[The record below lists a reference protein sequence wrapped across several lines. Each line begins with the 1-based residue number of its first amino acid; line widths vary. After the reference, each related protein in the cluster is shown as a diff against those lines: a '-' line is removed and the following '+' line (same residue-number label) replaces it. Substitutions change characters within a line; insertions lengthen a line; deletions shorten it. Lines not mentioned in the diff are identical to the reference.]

1 MVKKNG
7 DSEILRCSF
16 CNKDQNDV
24 RKLIAGPTVFICDE
38 CVEVCNDIIADDNR
52 FENRGV
58 RSSLPSPPEIK
69 KFLDEYVIGQERT
82 KKKLAV
88 AVYNHYKRIEI
99 QKQPRSRNDIELTK
113 SNILLIG
120 PTGTGKTLL
129 AQTLAKLL
137 TGSTGYDVV
146 VPSIQFMARQSK
158 AGVFQKIDKKAL
170 ANYGNLDKNIL
181 DLVAINDPDNTY
193 GVPYMIYT
201 VGLGYN
207 VDKIAKRIPAD
218 KIGSWDMFFDKD
230 TVAKLA
236 DCGVATL
243 DSPSEVMAAALHY
256 LNLKPTSEDLGD
268 LAKATALLQLIRP
281 SIRYFN
287 TSQYINDLAN
297 GDICLVLGYS
307 GDVLQAKKRA
317 AEAGQGVN
325 IVYAIPREGAEVG
338 FDMMAIP
345 ADAPN
350 PKAALK
356 FIDYILR
363 PETAAAISN
372 RVFYKNPN
380 KAATP
385 LVDEEVRNDPGIY
398 PPDEVLTKLYS
409 ATPHS
414 PQFDRSLTRAWT
426 TIKTGQ

>member
-1 MVKKNG
+1 M
-7 DSEILRCSF
+7 
-16 CNKDQNDV
+16 
-24 RKLIAGPTVFICDE
+24 
-38 CVEVCNDIIADDNR
+38 
-52 FENRGV
+52 
-58 RSSLPSPPEIK
+58 
-69 KFLDEYVIGQERT
+69 
-82 KKKLAV
+82 KKLFATIAIAV
-88 AVYNHYKRIEI
+88 AFCATAAAEENIVNIYNWSDYIAEDTVTNFEADSGIKVRYDVFDKNETL
-99 QKQPRSRNDIELTK
+99 ETK
-113 SNILLIG
+113 
-120 PTGTGKTLL
+120 LL
-129 AQTLAKLL
+129 A
-137 TGSTGYDVV
+137 GSSGFDVV

-158 AGVFQKIDKKAL
+158 VVTPLGRGVFQEIDKKAL
-170 ANYGNLDKNIL
+170 ANYGNLDKSIL

-236 DCGVATL
+236 DCGVVAL

-256 LNLKPTSEDLGD
+256 LNLKPTSEDRGD
-268 LAKATALLQLIRP
+268 LAKATALLQSIRP
-281 SIRYFN
+281 SIRSFD
-287 TSQYINDLAN
+287 TSLQINALAS

-307 GDVLQAKKRA
+307 GDVLQAKNRA

-325 IVYAIPREGAEVG
+325 IAYAIPREGAEVG

-345 ADAPN
+345 RDAPN

-372 RVFYKNPN
+372 HIFYKNPN

-385 LVDEEVRNDPGIY
+385 LVDVDVRNDPGIY
-398 PPDEVLTKLYS
+398 PPDEVATKLYS

-414 PQFDRSLTRAWT
+414 PEFDRALTRAWT

>member
-1 MVKKNG
+1 M
-7 DSEILRCSF
+7 
-16 CNKDQNDV
+16 
-24 RKLIAGPTVFICDE
+24 
-38 CVEVCNDIIADDNR
+38 
-52 FENRGV
+52 
-58 RSSLPSPPEIK
+58 
-69 KFLDEYVIGQERT
+69 
-82 KKKLAV
+82 KKLFASIAIALAFCATAV
-88 AVYNHYKRIEI
+88 AEENVVNVYNWSDYIAEDTVPKFEAESGIKVHYDVFDTNEML
-99 QKQPRSRNDIELTK
+99 E
-113 SNILLIG
+113 
-120 PTGTGKTLL
+120 
-129 AQTLAKLL
+129 AKLL
-137 TGSTGYDVV
+137 AGSTGYDVV
-146 VPSIQFMARQSK
+146 VPSIQFMARQAK
-158 AGVFQKIDKKAL
+158 AHVFQEIDKKAL
-170 ANYGNLDKNIL
+170 ANYGNLDKSIL
-181 DLVAINDPDNTY
+181 DLVAVNDPDNTY

-230 TVAKLA
+230 TVAKVA
-236 DCGVATL
+236 DCGVAAL

-256 LNLKPTSEDLGD
+256 LNLNPTSEDLGD
-268 LAKATALLQLIRP
+268 LARATALLQSIRP

-307 GDVLQAKKRA
+307 GDVLQAKRRA

-325 IVYAIPREGAEVG
+325 IAYAIPREGAEVG

-345 ADAPN
+345 ADAPH

-385 LVDEEVRNDPGIY
+385 LVNEEVRNDPGIY
-398 PPDEVLTKLYS
+398 PPDEVRAKLYS

-414 PQFDRSLTRAWT
+414 QQFDRHLTRAWT
-426 TIKTGQ
+426 EIKTGE

>member
-1 MVKKNG
+1 
-7 DSEILRCSF
+7 
-16 CNKDQNDV
+16 
-24 RKLIAGPTVFICDE
+24 
-38 CVEVCNDIIADDNR
+38 
-52 FENRGV
+52 
-58 RSSLPSPPEIK
+58 
-69 KFLDEYVIGQERT
+69 
-82 KKKLAV
+82 
-88 AVYNHYKRIEI
+88 
-99 QKQPRSRNDIELTK
+99 
-113 SNILLIG
+113 
-120 PTGTGKTLL
+120 
-129 AQTLAKLL
+129 
-137 TGSTGYDVV
+137 
-146 VPSIQFMARQSK
+146 
-158 AGVFQKIDKKAL
+158 
-170 ANYGNLDKNIL
+170 
-181 DLVAINDPDNTY
+181 
-193 GVPYMIYT
+193 MIYT

-236 DCGVATL
+236 DCGVAAL

-268 LAKATALLQLIRP
+268 LVKATALLQSIRP

-325 IVYAIPREGAEVG
+325 IAYAIPREGAEVG

-398 PPDEVLTKLYS
+398 PPDEVRTKLYS

>member
-1 MVKKNG
+1 M
-7 DSEILRCSF
+7 
-16 CNKDQNDV
+16 
-24 RKLIAGPTVFICDE
+24 
-38 CVEVCNDIIADDNR
+38 
-52 FENRGV
+52 
-58 RSSLPSPPEIK
+58 
-69 KFLDEYVIGQERT
+69 
-82 KKKLAV
+82 KKLFATIAIAV
-88 AVYNHYKRIEI
+88 AFCATAAAEENIVNIYNWSDYIAEDTVAKFEADSGIKVRYDVFDTNEML
-99 QKQPRSRNDIELTK
+99 E
-113 SNILLIG
+113 
-120 PTGTGKTLL
+120 
-129 AQTLAKLL
+129 AKLL
-137 TGSTGYDVV
+137 SGSTGYDLV

-158 AGVFQKIDKKAL
+158 ALTRTGEPVFQKIDKKAL
-170 ANYGNLDKNIL
+170 ANYGNLDKSIL

-207 VDKIAKRIPAD
+207 VDKIAERIPAD

-236 DCGVATL
+236 DCGVGAL

-256 LNLKPTSEDLGD
+256 LNLKPTSEDRGD
-268 LAKATALLQLIRP
+268 LVKATALLQSIRP

-287 TSQYINDLAN
+287 TALYINDLAN

-307 GDVLQAKKRA
+307 GDVLQAKNK
-317 AEAGQGVN
+317 AGKGVN
-325 IVYAIPREGAEVG
+325 IAYAIPREGAEVG

-345 ADAPN
+345 SDAPN

-372 RVFYKNPN
+372 HVFYKNPN

-385 LVDEEVRNDPGIY
+385 FVDVEVRNDPGIY
-398 PPDEVLTKLYS
+398 PPDEVRTKLYS

-414 PQFDRSLTRAWT
+414 PEFDRELTRAWT
-426 TIKTGQ
+426 RIKAGQ

>member
-1 MVKKNG
+1 M
-7 DSEILRCSF
+7 
-16 CNKDQNDV
+16 
-24 RKLIAGPTVFICDE
+24 
-38 CVEVCNDIIADDNR
+38 
-52 FENRGV
+52 
-58 RSSLPSPPEIK
+58 
-69 KFLDEYVIGQERT
+69 
-82 KKKLAV
+82 KKLFASIAIAV
-88 AVYNHYKRIEI
+88 AFAATAAAEENVVNVYNWSDYIAEDTVAKFEADSGIKVRY
-99 QKQPRSRNDIELTK
+99 DVFD
-113 SNILLIG
+113 SNEVLE
-120 PTGTGKTLL
+120 
-129 AQTLAKLL
+129 AKLL

-146 VPSIQFMARQSK
+146 VPSIQFMARQAK
-158 AGVFQKIDKKAL
+158 ADVFKKIDKKAL
-170 ANYGNLDKNIL
+170 ANYGNLDKSVL

-236 DCGVATL
+236 DCGVATI
-243 DSPSEVMAAALHY
+243 DSQSEVMAAALHY

-268 LAKATALLQLIRP
+268 LAKATALLQSIRP
-281 SIRYFN
+281 YIRHFN
-287 TSQYINDLAN
+287 TSLYINDLAN

-307 GDVLQAKKRA
+307 GDVLQAKNRA
-317 AEAGQGVN
+317 AEAGKGVN
-325 IVYAIPREGAEVG
+325 IAYAIPREGAEVG

-385 LVDEEVRNDPGIY
+385 LVDEKVRNDPGIY
-398 PPDEVLTKLYS
+398 PPDEVRTKLYS

-414 PQFDRSLTRAWT
+414 PEFDRNLTRAWT
-426 TIKTGQ
+426 KIKTGQ

>member
-1 MVKKNG
+1 
-7 DSEILRCSF
+7 
-16 CNKDQNDV
+16 
-24 RKLIAGPTVFICDE
+24 
-38 CVEVCNDIIADDNR
+38 
-52 FENRGV
+52 
-58 RSSLPSPPEIK
+58 
-69 KFLDEYVIGQERT
+69 
-82 KKKLAV
+82 
-88 AVYNHYKRIEI
+88 
-99 QKQPRSRNDIELTK
+99 
-113 SNILLIG
+113 
-120 PTGTGKTLL
+120 
-129 AQTLAKLL
+129 
-137 TGSTGYDVV
+137 
-146 VPSIQFMARQSK
+146 MARQVK
-158 AGVFQKIDKKAL
+158 AGVYQKIDKKAL
-170 ANYGNLDKNIL
+170 ANYGNLDKSIL
-181 DLVAINDPDNTY
+181 DLVAINDPDNQY
-193 GVPYMIYT
+193 GVPYMMYT
-201 VGLGYN
+201 NGLGYN

-236 DCGVATL
+236 DCGVGAI

-268 LAKATALLQLIRP
+268 LAKATALLQSIRP

-307 GDVLQAKKRA
+307 GDVLQAKNRA
-317 AEAGQGVN
+317 VEAGQGVN
-325 IVYAIPREGAEVG
+325 IAYAIPREGAEVG

-345 ADAPN
+345 ADAPH

-385 LVDEEVRNDPGIY
+385 LVDVEVRNDPGIY

-414 PQFDRSLTRAWT
+414 PEFDRSLTRAWT